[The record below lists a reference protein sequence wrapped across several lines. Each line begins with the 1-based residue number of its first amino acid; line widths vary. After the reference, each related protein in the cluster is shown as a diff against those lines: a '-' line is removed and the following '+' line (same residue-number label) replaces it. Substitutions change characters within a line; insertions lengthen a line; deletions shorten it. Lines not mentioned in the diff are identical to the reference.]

1 MFVLCILQRQLATL
15 VARAEV
21 RQPILQ
27 LTGFLLVYK
36 WWHKELKP
44 RQHKNIYMYMC
55 DYICIYKCQL
65 YSNTGLVFVGLDP
78 RRCTLS
84 AVTYMSFNLKPGL
97 EWVF

>member
-1 MFVLCILQRQLATL
+1 
-15 VARAEV
+15 
-21 RQPILQ
+21 
-27 LTGFLLVYK
+27 
-36 WWHKELKP
+36 
-44 RQHKNIYMYMC
+44 MYMC